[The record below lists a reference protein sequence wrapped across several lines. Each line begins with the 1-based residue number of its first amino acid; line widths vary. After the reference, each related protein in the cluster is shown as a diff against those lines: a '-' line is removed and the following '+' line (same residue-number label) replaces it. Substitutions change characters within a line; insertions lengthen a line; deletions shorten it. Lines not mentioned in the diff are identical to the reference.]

1 MTSSAP
7 RPSFSEMGKIGG
19 RPVRIDKAEGTD
31 GGTLSSVHI
40 KRLQG
45 ISEILEGKQRDIV
58 LAAIECIRTLTRKN
72 IRMGAQLG
80 ASMKRRMLSRRG
92 LVLSGKP
99 EDVAQ
104 DIAEI
109 AASQRVHVYRY
120 PRGFRV
126 TTAATLPPAG
136 ERHRVGTY
144 DAGCDYRC
152 VLEDVKKSLE
162 VRQ

>member
-1 MTSSAP
+1 M
-7 RPSFSEMGKIGG
+7 RPSFSEMGKTGG

-31 GGTLSSVHI
+31 GGTLASVHI

-45 ISEILEGKQRDIV
+45 IAATLEGKQRDIV
-58 LAAIECIRTLTRKN
+58 LAAIECMRTLTRKN
-72 IRMGAQLG
+72 RRLGAQLG
-80 ASMKRRMLSRRG
+80 ASMKRRLLSHRG
-92 LVLSGKP
+92 LVLSGRP

-109 AASQRVHVYRY
+109 AASQRVHVYSY

-126 TTAATLPPAG
+126 TTADTLPPSG

-144 DAGCDYRC
+144 DIGCDYRH
-152 VLEDVKKSLE
+152 VLEDVTE
-162 VRQ
+162 ATARRA